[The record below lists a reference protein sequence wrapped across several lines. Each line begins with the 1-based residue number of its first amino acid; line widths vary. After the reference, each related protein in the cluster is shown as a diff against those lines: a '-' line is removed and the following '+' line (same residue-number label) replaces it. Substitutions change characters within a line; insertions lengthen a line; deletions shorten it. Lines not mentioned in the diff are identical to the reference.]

1 MINQLI
7 KSLNFE
13 FLSKTY
19 LQLSSSVRKTLQER
33 LHSQTFYQCL
43 KSKASSYCMA
53 KDWNCTSSQKVC
65 PCSLQFKQNEIL
77 PHKSPKINQNFIVL
91 SEEAM
96 HGSWVSLKVFGR
108 KWVLETL
115 STCNGIWLLMYM
127 HKMLGID
134 SIKMHVTRCLL
145 LQIVNIAGQKTEQR
159 ALWWK
164 R

>member
-13 FLSKTY
+13 FLSKTH

-33 LHSQTFYQCL
+33 LHSQTFYQWL
-43 KSKASSYCMA
+43 KSKASSYCTA

-77 PHKSPKINQNFIVL
+77 PHKSPKIKQNLIVRKERCMVL
-91 SEEAM
+91 SF
-96 HGSWVSLKVFGR
+96 SKSFWYL
-108 KWVLETL
+108 VLETL